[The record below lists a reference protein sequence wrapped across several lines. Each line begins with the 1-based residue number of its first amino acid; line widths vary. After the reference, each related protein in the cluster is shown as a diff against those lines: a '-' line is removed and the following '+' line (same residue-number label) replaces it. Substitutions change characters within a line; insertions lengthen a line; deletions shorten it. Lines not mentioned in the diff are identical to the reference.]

1 MFHSAAGSKDKDG
14 ESVMETNGPKRS
26 LVKNKQNIAADL
38 RIRNVGAGA
47 KTWDC
52 VAELDHIIESG
63 VWRPTFQH

>member
-1 MFHSAAGSKDKDG
+1 MFHSAAGSKDKDS

-26 LVKNKQNIAADL
+26 LVKKNNIAADL
-38 RIRNVGAGA
+38 RIRNVGAGT
-47 KTWDC
+47 KTWYC